1 MRTTNTAA
9 LVALGVLAVS
19 GCNSGTDVSTAA
31 TSTSASSTST
41 APSAVADSAYSVPA
55 CVDRSGVTYEKDGK
69 PVDNPSGVAAKTLVK
84 HLVVENGGGFRVARD
99 EPGASC

>member
-41 APSAVADSAYSVPA
+41 APSAVADSAYSVTA

-84 HLVVENGGGFRVARD
+84 PSGGREWGRI
-99 EPGASC
+99 PCGP